1 MNVNKKVIIAGARCF
16 CIIMMLLQL
25 VMLFF
30 FLDQK
35 VLPMSAVSGVSFFAF
50 LLCVVLLEKENFY
63 GFTVL
68 LPTILLFYAGAADC
82 KTLFEH
88 ADEALYGIKSAGG
101 HGCGYYGME
110 QNEVPAW

>member
-1 MNVNKKVIIAGARCF
+1 MLNTDESWNKTVMKKVSRINISLSHGE
-16 CIIMMLLQL
+16 
-25 VMLFF
+25 
-30 FLDQK
+30 DG
-35 VLPMSAVSGVSFFAF
+35 LPAVSVSVGAA
-50 LLCVVLLEKENFY
+50 
-63 GFTVL
+63 
-68 LPTILLFYAGAADC
+68 AGAADC